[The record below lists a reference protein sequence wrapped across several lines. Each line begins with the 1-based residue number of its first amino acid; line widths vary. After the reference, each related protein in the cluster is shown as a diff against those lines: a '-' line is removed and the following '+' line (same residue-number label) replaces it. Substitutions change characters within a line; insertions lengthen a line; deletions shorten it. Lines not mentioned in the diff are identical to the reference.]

1 MVKFTLKLHPTSE
14 WGMNKVYAG
23 KHWNERKEQA
33 SVIHLMVRAA
43 IRKQVRP
50 VQKFQKPVT
59 VTILYNSR
67 LDIDNHGYLAKMIID
82 GMKGLLIED
91 DNRKFVDCLVQGFH
105 AGNPEDIYVYV
116 E

>member
-1 MVKFTLKLHPTSE
+1 MIKFTLRLHPTSE

-33 SVIHLMVRAA
+33 AVIHLMVRSA
-43 IRKQVRP
+43 IKKQLGT
-50 VQKFQKPVT
+50 VQMFQKPVT

-82 GMKGLLIED
+82 GMKKLLIQD

-105 AGNPEDIYVYV
+105 AGNPEEIYVYV

>member
-1 MVKFTLKLHPTSE
+1 MVKFTLHLRPTSE

-23 KHWNERKEQA
+23 KHWNERKTQA
-33 SVIHLMVRAA
+33 AQVHLMVRTA
-43 IRKQVRP
+43 IRRQIRT

-105 AGNPEDIYVYV
+105 AGSPEEIYVYV